1 LGKSILFTGKPLTF
15 LQFVVE
21 YRRYAK
27 TMRKPSKV
35 AAFQRE
41 GIGASPQHVLCEPLP
56 ALPGMTGTG
65 APVTEQLRCPFSDK
79 LGWYRESIFLAPKI
93 RGGVYFLYLFME
105 VESK

>member
-1 LGKSILFTGKPLTF
+1 MKKISIAVLMGVLSIGGASAESGEGCSLRTASGLGKSILFTGKPLTF

-41 GIGASPQHVLCEPLP
+41 GNGVSPLVSRLCEPLP
-56 ALPGMTGTG
+56 CCPG
-65 APVTEQLRCPFSDK
+65 
-79 LGWYRESIFLAPKI
+79 
-93 RGGVYFLYLFME
+93 
-105 VESK
+105 